1 MNEYDWNKEQ
11 KEGADPNLSRN
22 GAVPG
27 ETSPAPDGRIFPEP
41 PAEPVKPESLP
52 EPPEGQPEN
61 PPSVPEE
68 KPDDR
73 IFPESPAEPVKPESL
88 PESPEEKLE
97 NPPPVPEEKPDDRI
111 FSESPAQPV
120 KPEDPPKPPEEEP
133 KNPPPVP
140 EEKPDDWIFPE
151 PSAAEPQPN
160 GTGPS
165 AAGNPPDG
173 AKRPDRRDTQEI
185 PKGDAP
191 AQPNGN
197 PYQQQYYG
205 WQNGPYGA
213 PQQNPPGQ
221 YPPYGPYPGYHPNQ
235 NYAPYGQIPQSY
247 GQPPEKPKKNRGAR
261 AFLWLLAI
269 LGAIFVIGFCS
280 YGVYAALS
288 QKGTPGLPGGPGSA
302 QSGAPESGS
311 GEKPEESGTVSQP
324 DGNAKKAPGG
334 SALDPNYT
342 GLAIEKRPSG
352 TELNASQ
359 VYQKVSPSIVGVV
372 SVNSQGQ
379 SSGSGIICRADGY
392 IITNSHVV
400 NDSKTNRQLQVILHD
415 GSKYNGTVVGFDK
428 TTDLAVLKI
437 DAKGLPVAV
446 FGDSGQLL
454 VGDWVVAIGNPGGM
468 TYASSLTRGV
478 ISGLDRTVG
487 YSNAGNMTYIQTDT
501 AISPGASGGALVNM
515 YGQVVGVNSSK
526 LVATGF
532 EGMGFSVPISKARTV
547 INDLIRKGYVSGRVR
562 LGIAANEVT
571 DLQAQMYGM
580 PRGVVISVIDSDSS
594 FRGTGVQVNDI
605 ITKADGQEISTL
617 AELYQILGLH
627 KPGETLKMTIYR
639 PGVQGRSFDVSVKLL
654 EDTGETQ
661 KTVELPSGSD

>member
-27 ETSPAPDGRIFPEP
+27 ETPPAPEDRIFPEP

-52 EPPEGQPEN
+52 EPPEGQSEN
-61 PPSVPEE
+61 PPPVPEE

-88 PESPEEKLE
+88 PKPPEEQPE
-97 NPPPVPEEKPDDRI
+97 NPPPVPEEKPDDR
-111 FSESPAQPV
+111 
-120 KPEDPPKPPEEEP
+120 
-133 KNPPPVP
+133 
-140 EEKPDDWIFPE
+140 IFPE

-205 WQNGPYGA
+205 WQNGPYG
-213 PQQNPPGQ
+213 
-221 YPPYGPYPGYHPNQ
+221 PYPGYHPNQ
-235 NYAPYGQIPQSY
+235 NYAPYGQIPQPY

-269 LGAIFVIGFCS
+269 LGAIFVVGFCS

-311 GEKPEESGTVSQP
+311 GEKPEESGAVSQP

-334 SALDPNYT
+334 SALDPNYA

-532 EGMGFSVPISKARTV
+532 EGMGFSVPISKAKTV
-547 INDLIRKGYVSGRVR
+547 INDLIRKGYVSGRAR

>member
-27 ETSPAPDGRIFPEP
+27 ETPQENGAGGETPPAPDDRIFPEP
-41 PAEPVKPESLP
+41 PAEPVKPESLT
-52 EPPEGQPEN
+52 EPPEEQPGN
-61 PPSVPEE
+61 PPPVPEE

-88 PESPEEKLE
+88 TEPPEGQPG
-97 NPPPVPEEKPDDRI
+97 NPPSVPEEKPDDRI
-111 FSESPAQPV
+111 F
-120 KPEDPPKPPEEEP
+120 
-133 KNPPPVP
+133 
-140 EEKPDDWIFPE
+140 PE
-151 PSAAEPQPN
+151 PSAAGTKPN

-165 AAGNPPDG
+165 AAGNPPGG

-185 PKGDAP
+185 PKRDAP

-221 YPPYGPYPGYHPNQ
+221 YPPPYGPYPGYHPNQ
-235 NYAPYGQIPQSY
+235 NYAPYGQIPQPY

-415 GSKYNGTVVGFDK
+415 GSKYNGIVVGFDK

-532 EGMGFSVPISKARTV
+532 EGMGFSVPISKARTI
-547 INDLIRKGYVSGRVR
+547 INDLIRKGYVSGRAR

-617 AELYQILGLH
+617 AELYQVLGLH

>member
-27 ETSPAPDGRIFPEP
+27 ETPPAPEDRIFPEP

-52 EPPEGQPEN
+52 EPPEGQSEN
-61 PPSVPEE
+61 PPPVPEE

-88 PESPEEKLE
+88 PKPPEEQPE
-97 NPPPVPEEKPDDRI
+97 NPPPVPEEKPDDR
-111 FSESPAQPV
+111 
-120 KPEDPPKPPEEEP
+120 
-133 KNPPPVP
+133 
-140 EEKPDDWIFPE
+140 IFPE

-205 WQNGPYGA
+205 WQNGPYG
-213 PQQNPPGQ
+213 
-221 YPPYGPYPGYHPNQ
+221 PYPGYHPNQ
-235 NYAPYGQIPQSY
+235 NYAPYGQIPQPY

-280 YGVYAALS
+280 YGVYSALS

-311 GEKPEESGTVSQP
+311 GEKPEESGAVSQP

-334 SALDPNYT
+334 SALDPNYA

-547 INDLIRKGYVSGRVR
+547 INDLIRKGYVSGRAR

>member
-27 ETSPAPDGRIFPEP
+27 ETPPAPEDRIFPEP

-61 PPSVPEE
+61 PPPVPEE

-88 PESPEEKLE
+88 PEPPEGQPE

-111 FSESPAQPV
+111 F
-120 KPEDPPKPPEEEP
+120 
-133 KNPPPVP
+133 
-140 EEKPDDWIFPE
+140 PE
-151 PSAAEPQPN
+151 PSAAEP
-160 GTGPS
+160 
-165 AAGNPPDG
+165 
-173 AKRPDRRDTQEI
+173 
-185 PKGDAP
+185 
-191 AQPNGN
+191 QPNGN

-205 WQNGPYGA
+205 WQNG
-213 PQQNPPGQ
+213 
-221 YPPYGPYPGYHPNQ
+221 PYGPYPGYHPNQ
-235 NYAPYGQIPQSY
+235 NYAPYGQIPQPY

-532 EGMGFSVPISKARTV
+532 EGMGFSVPISKAKTV
-547 INDLIRKGYVSGRVR
+547 INDLIRKGYVSGRAR